1 MADENRVTWYCFLKS
16 RTSRSIGSGGGKKSA
31 DSASA
36 VDQGK
41 GACGWDRSVTA
52 SSEKGAGK
60 KRKRKGKII
69 IFRLEISRAI
79 SRGRGLVV
87 SIWNK
92 KREEYIPTR
101 FFFYKIFSFEEERWF
116 LLIEICFSIIYG
128 WIVKKS
134 LAKDEKKL
142 YFAFTWM
149 DY

>member
-16 RTSRSIGSGGGKKSA
+16 RTSRSIGSGGGEKSA

-52 SSEKGAGK
+52 SSERGAGK

-92 KREEYIPTR
+92 KKGRIY
-101 FFFYKIFSFEEERWF
+101 SDAF
-116 LLIEICFSIIYG
+116 LFLQNFLFRRRKMI
-128 WIVKKS
+128 
-134 LAKDEKKL
+134 LADWNL
-142 YFAFTWM
+142 LL
-149 DY
+149 DYLWCNR

>member
-16 RTSRSIGSGGGKKSA
+16 RTSRSIGSGGGEKSA

-60 KRKRKGKII
+60 KRKRKEKII

-79 SRGRGLVV
+79 SRIGRIDLKQKKGRIYSDAFLFLQNFLFRRRKM
-87 SIWNK
+87 ILADWN
-92 KREEYIPTR
+92 
-101 FFFYKIFSFEEERWF
+101 
-116 LLIEICFSIIYG
+116 LL
-128 WIVKKS
+128 
-134 LAKDEKKL
+134 L
-142 YFAFTWM
+142 
-149 DY
+149 DYLWYNR